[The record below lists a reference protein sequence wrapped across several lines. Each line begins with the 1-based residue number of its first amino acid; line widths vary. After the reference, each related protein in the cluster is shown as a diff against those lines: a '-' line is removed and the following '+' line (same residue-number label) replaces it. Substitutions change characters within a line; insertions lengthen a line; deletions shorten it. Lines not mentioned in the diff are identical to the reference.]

1 MKNKGTLFIFAA
13 AVMWGIAGLFVRKL
27 SEYGVSPAGT
37 VFYRCFFT
45 ALIIGAA
52 MLTVNKNGFKIHIK
66 DLYLFSGNGVFS
78 IVMFN
83 FCYYQTMRLS
93 TLSVAAVLL
102 YTAPIFVMIMSVFLF
117 NEKINAPKA
126 LAVVMAFTGCAFVS
140 GIVGNAVKISLLAL
154 IYGLLTGFGY
164 ALYTVFSNIL
174 IKRGYGALT
183 VIFYTFVF
191 AAVGSGFLTAFS
203 GQTVLFGASANV
215 LVWAVLMA
223 VFNTVL
229 PYILYTNGLKFTDA
243 SKAPVIATIE
253 PVTATVL
260 GLFYGERL
268 AFFGVLGIILVLSS
282 VIIINLK
289 SGEKV

>member
-1 MKNKGTLFIFAA
+1 
-13 AVMWGIAGLFVRKL
+13 MWGIAGLFVRKL
-27 SEYGVSPAGT
+27 SEFGVSPAGT

-45 ALIIGAA
+45 VLIIGAV

-66 DLYLFSGNGVFS
+66 DLWIFIANGAFS

-93 TLSVAAVLL
+93 TLAVAAVLL

-117 NEKINAPKA
+117 NEKINVKKA
-126 LAVVMAFTGCAFVS
+126 LAVIMAFIGCAFVS
-140 GIVGNAVKISLLAL
+140 GVVGNAVKISLPAL

-174 IKRGYGALT
+174 IKRGYGALA

-191 AAVGSGFLTAFS
+191 AAVDSVFLTAFS
-203 GQTVLFGASANV
+203 GQTVLFGAPAKV
-215 LVWAVLMA
+215 LVWAVFMA
-223 VFNTVL
+223 AFNTVL

-243 SKAPVIATIE
+243 SRAPVIATIE
-253 PVTATVL
+253 PVAATVL

-268 AFFGVLGIILVLSS
+268 TLFGVLGIILVLSS